1 MKVGDIL
8 KSIAIRAEGGRSIGM
23 GHIVRTLV
31 LARELRKYFYVF
43 YICKEDYNNNYMAG
57 REKILE
63 EGFVV
68 ITVSEENFYNELKN
82 INVNCLI
89 TDSYD
94 VDEEYFNIT
103 KEYFA
108 KTGYIDDLNLYNFNV
123 DFIINQ
129 NINGTE
135 HRYNTNENTKLFLGT
150 KYLMVR
156 EEFRRSFTRKIKDI
170 ENILITTGGSDEKYL
185 SLKLTESLL
194 STNYNLHVI
203 LGSAFNDDLNY
214 SLKNLEKNN
223 FNLTTYENPS
233 MSKLMRDC
241 DLAIS
246 TCGST
251 LYELCLCKT
260 PTLGLIVAENQ
271 RAIGETMNKLG
282 LIKIVENY
290 NNILD
295 YVNYINDINVRNK
308 IVKNMEKYFQGNGV
322 LKLVEEINKI
332 LKD

>member
-8 KSIAIRAEGGRSIGM
+8 KSIAIRAEGGRTIGM
-23 GHIVRTLV
+23 GHIMRTLV
-31 LARELRKYFYVF
+31 LANELRKYFYVF
-43 YICKEDYNNNYMAG
+43 YICKEDYNNNYLAG

-63 EGFVV
+63 ENFAV
-68 ITVSEENFYNELKN
+68 ITLNEENFYNELKN
-82 INVNCLI
+82 INAHCVI

-94 VDEEYFNIT
+94 VNEEYFNIT
-103 KEYFA
+103 KKYFS

-135 HRYNTNENTKLFLGT
+135 HRYNTNETTKLFLGT

-156 EEFRRSFTRKIKDI
+156 EEFTRSFTRKIKGI
-170 ENILITTGGSDEKYL
+170 ENILITTGGSDEKHL
-185 SLKLTESLL
+185 SLKLTESLS
-194 STNYNLHVI
+194 STNYNLYVV
-203 LGSAFNDDLNY
+203 LGSAFNEDLKS
-214 SLKNLEKNN
+214 SLKNLEKHNS
-223 FNLTTYENPS
+223 NLTTYENPS

-251 LYELCLCKT
+251 LYELCLWKT

-271 RAIGETMNKLG
+271 RAVGETMNKLG
-282 LIKIVENY
+282 LIKIVEDY
-290 NNILD
+290 NDILD
-295 YVNYINDINVRNK
+295 YLNYISDINVRNK
-308 IVKNMEKYFQGNGV
+308 IVKNMEKYFQGDGI
-322 LKLVEEINKI
+322 LKLVEEIKKI

>member
-1 MKVGDIL
+1 M
-8 KSIAIRAEGGRSIGM
+8 KSIVIRAEGGRSIGM
-23 GHIVRTLV
+23 GHIMRTV
-31 LARELRKYFYVF
+31 ILAKELRKYFYVF
-43 YICKEDYNNNYMAG
+43 YIYKEDSNNNYLAS

-63 EGFVV
+63 EDFAV

-82 INVNCLI
+82 INAYCLI

-103 KEYFA
+103 KEYFS

-135 HRYNTNENTKLFLGT
+135 HKYKTNENTKLFLGT

-170 ENILITTGGSDEKYL
+170 ENILITTGGSDEKHL
-185 SLKLTESLL
+185 SLKLTERLL
-194 STNYNLHVI
+194 STNYNLYVV
-203 LGSAFNDDLNY
+203 LGSAFNENLKS
-214 SLKNLEKNN
+214 SLRNLEKNN
-223 FNLTTYENPS
+223 SNISIYENPS
-233 MSKLMRDC
+233 MSKLMINC

-246 TCGST
+246 ACGST

-260 PTLGLIVAENQ
+260 PTLGLITAENQ
-271 RAIGETMNKLG
+271 RAVGETMNKLG

-295 YVNYINDINVRNK
+295 YIDYISDIDIRNK
-308 IVKNMEKYFQGNGV
+308 IVKNMEKYFQSDGI
-322 LKLVEEINKI
+322 LRLVEEIKKI

>member
-1 MKVGDIL
+1 M
-8 KSIAIRAEGGRSIGM
+8 KSIAIRAEGGKSIGM
-23 GHIVRTLV
+23 GHIMRTLV
-31 LARELRKYFYVF
+31 LAKELRKYFYVL
-43 YICKEDYNNNYMAG
+43 YICKEDYNNSCLAG

-63 EGFVV
+63 EGFAV
-68 ITVSEENFYNELKN
+68 ITANKENFYNELKN
-82 INVNCLI
+82 INANCLI

-103 KEYFA
+103 KEYFS

-129 NINGTE
+129 NINGAE
-135 HRYNTNENTKLFLGT
+135 RKYNTNENTKLFLGT

-156 EEFRRSFTRKIKDI
+156 EEFRRSFTRDIKDI

-185 SLKLTESLL
+185 SLKLTERLL
-194 STNYNLHVI
+194 CTNYNLHVV
-203 LGSAFNDDLNY
+203 LGSAFNEDLNS

-223 FNLTTYENPS
+223 SNISIYENPS
-233 MSKLMRDC
+233 MSKLMRSC

-251 LYELCLCKT
+251 LYELCLCKI

-271 RAIGETMNKLG
+271 RAVGETMNKLG
-282 LIKIVENY
+282 LIKIVEDY
-290 NNILD
+290 ADILN
-295 YVNYINDINVRNK
+295 YVNYISDIDIRNK
-308 IVKNMEKYFQGNGV
+308 IVKNMEKHFQGDGV
-322 LKLVEEINKI
+322 LKLVEEIKKI